1 MTTPATVDEYLAA
14 QPDDRRATL
23 EALREA
29 VKSAAPDAVET
40 IAYNM
45 PAYRGHGGQFVVSF
59 DAFKRHYSLF
69 PASDVVVE
77 RLGDEIRPYL
87 AGRGTIRF
95 PANRPIP
102 LDLVKRIVAIRVSE
116 IEGTHRR

>member
-1 MTTPATVDEYLAA
+1 MTKPSTVDEYLAG
-14 QPDDRRATL
+14 QPEDRRATL
-23 EALREA
+23 EALRDA
-29 VKSAAPDAVET
+29 VRAAAPDAVET

-45 PAYRGHGGQFVVSF
+45 PAYRGGDGQFVVSF

-77 RLGDEIRPYL
+77 RLGEDVRPFL

-95 PANRPIP
+95 PSNRPIP
-102 LDLVKRIVAIRVSE
+102 IELVKRIVEIRVEETAASE
-116 IEGTHRR
+116 RR